1 MPTSAN
7 DRRDKKTRAAVEFIF
22 GYWQVI
28 CKHPRAILDP
38 KRAQK
43 IEARLKEN
51 KGDVEELLYVIDG
64 TAGTPFRNG
73 THAKSEGQKWDDVM
87 YIMADRSRVEQ
98 LAETIPEYRK
108 HLRHEA
114 MGQWE
119 EVLAGIETP
128 LLVEPKAMRIVS

>member
-1 MPTSAN
+1 MPTAH

-64 TAGTPFRNG
+64 AAGTPFRNG
-73 THAKSEGQKWDDVM
+73 THAKSEGKKWDGIE
-87 YIMADRSRVEQ
+87 YIFDCRSMVEE
-98 LAETIPEYRK
+98 LAELIPEYRK
-108 HLRHEA
+108 HLRHDN
-114 MGQWE
+114 MDQWD

-128 LLVEPKAMRIVS
+128 LLVEPNAMRIVS